1 MNNLCSFLM
10 FIMHT
15 QTQSPSL
22 LLNRL
27 QTVKELKVS
36 LSLTA
41 VLFPHIIPVSA
52 APFHTRD

>member
-1 MNNLCSFLM
+1 
-10 FIMHT
+10 MHT

-27 QTVKELKVS
+27 QTVKGLKVS

-41 VLFPHIIPVSA
+41 ALFPHIIPVSA
-52 APFHTRD
+52 APFHTQD